1 MVTKA
6 GAPGKGHPCQRKQP
20 ANLILVSR
28 LVLVPS
34 PIGNLADI
42 TARAVET
49 LKAAD
54 VVACE
59 DTRHS
64 RTLLQ
69 HHGIATPTRR
79 IDAHTVDTRGPALLN
94 EHALIAYL
102 TDAGTPGISDP
113 GADFVRL
120 ALKHGH
126 EVETLPGPTAFVP
139 ALINSGLDTARF
151 AFEGFLPRKG
161 RDRKD
166 RLAAIAERDHTTVLY
181 EAPARLAGTL
191 HDLAEA
197 AGPERQGS
205 FSRELSKRF
214 EETRRGSLSA
224 LADEVDANP
233 VKGECVV
240 VVAGRPPQGE
250 GLAETQAAQA
260 LAGVLLKAGVAR
272 RTVRDALEATGVPR
286 NTAYDLA
293 NRGQD
298 DG

>member
-1 MVTKA
+1 MVTKRCR
-6 GAPGKGHPCQRKQP
+6 PGKGHPCIPRQA
-20 ANLILVSR
+20 ANLTHVSR

-42 TARAVET
+42 TLRAVEV
-49 LKAAD
+49 LSAAD

-69 HHGIATPTRR
+69 QHGISTPTRR
-79 IDAHTVDTRGPALLN
+79 IDAHTVAARGAALLS
-94 EHALIAYL
+94 EVEVVAYL

-151 AFEGFLPRKG
+151 TFEGFLPRKG

-166 RLAAIAERDHTTVLY
+166 RLAAIAARDHTTVLY
-181 EAPARLAGTL
+181 EAPGRVAATL
-191 HDLAEA
+191 RDMAAA
-197 AGPERQGS
+197 AGEERHAS
-205 FSRELSKRF
+205 LSRELTKRF
-214 EETRRGSLSA
+214 EETRRGT
-224 LADEVDANP
+224 LAELAEAVDAKP
-233 VKGECVV
+233 VKGECVLV
-240 VVAGRPPQGE
+240 IAGHREPHRDTD
-250 GLAETQAAQA
+250 AVHAARE
-260 LAGVLLKAGVAR
+260 LVSVLLKAGVNR

-286 NTAYDLA
+286 NRAYALTTSESET
-293 NRGQD
+293 
-298 DG
+298 

>member
-6 GAPGKGHPCQRKQP
+6 CASGKGHPCHRNQP
-20 ANLILVSR
+20 ANLTGVSR
-28 LVLVPS
+28 LVLVPT

-42 TARAVET
+42 TARAVEV

-69 HHGIATPTRR
+69 HHGIDTPTRR
-79 IDAHTVDTRGPALLN
+79 IDAHTVDARGPALLN
-94 EHALIAYL
+94 EHAVVAYL

-181 EAPARLAGTL
+181 EAPGRLAATL
-191 HDLAEA
+191 HDLADV
-197 AGPERQGS
+197 AGSERPAS

-214 EETRRGSLSA
+214 EETRRGNLGV
-224 LADEVDANP
+224 LAGEVDANP

-240 VVAGRPPQGE
+240 VVAGRPQQAG
-250 GLAETQAAQA
+250 GSAESQTAQA
-260 LAGVLLKAGVAR
+260 LARVLLKAGVER

-286 NTAYDLA
+286 NVAYDLA
-293 NRGQD
+293 NREGD
-298 DG
+298 DA

>member
-1 MVTKA
+1 MS
-6 GAPGKGHPCQRKQP
+6 QQP
-20 ANLILVSR
+20 ATLTGVSC

-42 TARAVET
+42 TLRAIEV
-49 LKAAD
+49 LRAAD

-69 HHGIATPTRR
+69 QHGISTPTRR
-79 IDAHTVDTRGPALLN
+79 IDAHTVAARGAALLS
-94 EHALIAYL
+94 EVEVVAYL

-139 ALINSGLDTARF
+139 ALINSGLDAARF

-161 RDRKD
+161 SDRKA
-166 RLAAIAERDHTTVLY
+166 RLTAIAERDHTTVIY
-181 EAPARLAGTL
+181 EAPTRLQATVR
-191 HDLAEA
+191 DLVAA
-197 AGPERQGS
+197 AGPERQAS

-214 EETRRGSLSA
+214 EETRRGTLAELDESL
-224 LADEVDANP
+224 DDRP
-233 VKGECVV
+233 VKGECVLV
-240 VVAGRPPQGE
+240 ISGRAPQVDGD
-250 GLAETQAAQA
+250 GQIDAAHTLAN
-260 LAGVLLKAGVAR
+260 VLLKAGVDR
-272 RTVRDALEATGVPR
+272 RTVRDALQATGVPR
-286 NTAYDLA
+286 NAAYKLA
-293 NRGQD
+293 NREGN